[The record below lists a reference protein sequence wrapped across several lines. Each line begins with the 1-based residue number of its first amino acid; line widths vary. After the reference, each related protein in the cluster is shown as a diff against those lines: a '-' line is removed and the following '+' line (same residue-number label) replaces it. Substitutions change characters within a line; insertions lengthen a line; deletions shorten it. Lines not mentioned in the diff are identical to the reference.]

1 MRKVILAAAILA
13 VGQLGCPAR
22 GPDSQPKPSRRLS
35 PNYPSVRAH
44 QVKKRTSHKPDTP
57 DERVSHTRRSRNWYP
72 KGRKLSSR
80 WKTIV
85 IHHSATRRG
94 GAALFGRDHVKTNGW
109 DELGYHFVIGNGTST
124 PDGTVEVGPRW
135 TKQKHG
141 AHCKTANNY
150 YNEHGIGICLVGD
163 FTKSRPTPKQLSSLR
178 RLVQFLVHA
187 CGIAPERITTHRAV
201 TGKTQC
207 PGPNFS
213 LQGLRKSLAP
223 PATATNLP

>member
-1 MRKVILAAAILA
+1 MRKAILAAAILA
-13 VGQLGCPAR
+13 VGQFGCPAR
-22 GPDSQPKPSRRLS
+22 GPDSQPKPSRRLR
-35 PNYPSVRAH
+35 PNYPSVRPPRA
-44 QVKKRTSHKPDTP
+44 KKQTSHKAKTP
-57 DERVSHTRRSRNWYP
+57 DRRVSHARLSGTWYP

-94 GAALFGRDHVKTNGW
+94 GAAVFGKDHVKRNGW

-163 FTKSRPTPKQLSSLR
+163 FTKSRPTAKQMSSLR
-178 RLVQFLVHA
+178 RLVQFLVRA
-187 CGIAPERITTHRAV
+187 CGIAPGRITTHGAV
-201 TGKTQC
+201 TGKTRC
-207 PGPNFS
+207 PGRNFS
-213 LQGLRKSLAP
+213 VQALRRSLAP
-223 PATATNLP
+223 PVAATNLP